1 MPRRPSLARVLRYR
15 NDDVLHRFL
24 KLYDVSWAEAEDLFT
39 EVKKWLWLCSLPEA
53 KALSITS
60 PMHMMDEMWHNFV
73 LFTRDYAIFC
83 DRYFGRLLHHAPTRQ
98 SEIERRRRA
107 PRASERANEESL
119 RAAMRF
125 TFDLLGEETLWKWHV
140 YFPARYGPAF
150 FATHRKTPRFSVP
163 DMRDVAAQR
172 ALVSEDWARRAAAAT
187 AALAS
192 AGHHRLDTPVT
203 ADQFRSLSLLIG
215 DVRREEDVDASAS
228 QTDAAY
234 EECRFVGY
242 WSSQRSPKGT
252 IVSLRACG
260 ASGRATRP
268 RRVIL
273 GLGEV
278 LYLDRSR
285 FQATVAEAKYPPR
298 PALKRLWIA
307 ERPR

>member
-53 KALSITS
+53 TALSITS

-73 LFTRDYAIFC
+73 LFTHDYAAFC
-83 DRYFGRLLHHAPTRQ
+83 ERYFGRFMHHGPARH
-98 SEIERRRRA
+98 SEAERRKRN
-107 PRASERANEESL
+107 PRAAQVTNEDGL

-125 TFDLLGEETLWKWHV
+125 TFDHLGEDTLWKWHV

-163 DMRDVAAQR
+163 DMRDVAAER
-172 ALVSEDWARRAAAAT
+172 ALVSEDWVRRSAEAT
-187 AALAS
+187 ASLAS

-215 DVRREEDVDASAS
+215 DVRREEDVDAPAS
-228 QTDAAY
+228 QTGAAY
-234 EECRFVGY
+234 EQCRFVGY
-242 WSSQRSPKGT
+242 WSSERSPRGLKL
-252 IVSLRACG
+252 SLRAT
-260 ASGRATRP
+260 ANGRTTRP
-268 RRVIL
+268 RQLFL
-273 GLGEV
+273 GPGEA
-278 LYLDRSR
+278 LYLDSTQFR
-285 FQATVAEAKYPPR
+285 ATLVKARGPAR
-298 PALKRLWIA
+298 PVLKRLWIA
-307 ERPR
+307 ERHR